1 MRTRIWLLLLM
12 GGFPMLGFSQTELNF
27 SGKVTDMQG
36 FFRQNQHYTFN
47 QFQQRF
53 ELEAHLLP
61 SVQVHLG
68 LRNRILSGPLL
79 RKNPTYATL
88 FEYDSGLLD
97 LTKNTITQPDYFMN
111 TALDRLYG
119 AFTFKN
125 WELRVGR
132 QRINWGIGLVWNPND
147 LFNSYSY
154 MDFDYQE
161 RPGSDAVS
169 LTCYT
174 SDNAA
179 LDLAIKLD
187 SNRQVTAAMR
197 YFFNQHDIDW
207 QLLAGKVGRDWM
219 AGGGW
224 SGNIQDLAF
233 RGEVSVYSDKTLV
246 GTLDVDRALPGEWYL
261 HAACIFN
268 NHASYNRSY
277 APLSNGASLDPKRLS
292 FGKFGGFGLVSHSF
306 SPIFKSSLAGMYN
319 FQDHA
324 YYLSPSIDVSLTDN
338 LNALFLGQIL
348 NGSAFS
354 ANGGSST
361 LYAVY
366 ARIAWSF

>member
-1 MRTRIWLLLLM
+1 MRTRFWLLLLLSSL
-12 GGFPMLGFSQTELNF
+12 PMHGFSQTELNL
-27 SGKVTDMQG
+27 SGKVSDMQV
-36 FFRQNQHYTFN
+36 FFHQNQNYSFN

-53 ELEAHLLP
+53 QLDALLLP
-61 SVQVHLG
+61 SLEVHLG
-68 LRNRILSGPLL
+68 LRNRIFSGPLL
-79 RKNPTYATL
+79 RKNPTYATF

-125 WELRVGR
+125 WELHVGR

-174 SDNAA
+174 SDNSS
-179 LDLAIKLD
+179 LDFAVKLD
-187 SNRQVTAAMR
+187 SGRQLTAAMR
-197 YFFNQHDIDW
+197 YYFNLHETDW

-224 SGNIQDLAF
+224 SGNIQDMAF
-233 RGEVSVYSDKTLV
+233 RGEVSVYSDKTLI
-246 GTLDVDRALPGEWYL
+246 GTLDFDRVLPGEWYL

-268 NHASYNRSY
+268 NHASNNMFYV
-277 APLSNGASLDPKRLS
+277 PLSNGASLNPKNLS
-292 FGKFGGFGLVSHSF
+292 FGKLGGFGQVSHSF
-306 SPIFKSSLAGMYN
+306 SPIFKSTLAGMYN
-319 FQDHA
+319 FQNHA
-324 YYLSPSIDVSLTDN
+324 YYLSPSIEVSLSDN
-338 LNALFLGQIL
+338 LSALFLGQML
-348 NGSAFS
+348 SGSALS
-354 ANGGSST
+354 TNGGSTT

-366 ARIAWSF
+366 ASIAWRF